1 VTDVVYLTENRV
13 SENSLTRY
21 RRGMRSSR
29 GAVTDTPPP
38 RRAAALPPAQRR
50 AAIVAA
56 TLPLMLQHGIGVS
69 TRQIAEAAGI
79 AEGTIFRAFPDKD
92 ALIAAVVE
100 SAFDPAPVEH
110 ALGAI
115 PASLPFDERLTQAV
129 VIMQRR
135 LRDIWNLTAAVGVP
149 NSPPKRRATEF
160 AALTALFES
169 ERDRLRR
176 PPKMAAQTLRG
187 LTLALTHPALAPD
200 QPVTPAE
207 IVSLL
212 LDGVRRPNRA
222 EVQP

>member
-1 VTDVVYLTENRV
+1 M
-13 SENSLTRY
+13 
-21 RRGMRSSR
+21 GPSR
-29 GAVTDTPPP
+29 AAIADTPAP

-56 TLPLMLQHGIGVS
+56 TLPLMLQHGVGVS

-100 SAFDPAPVEH
+100 AAFDPAPVER

-115 PASLPFDERLTQAV
+115 PPTLPFDERLTEAV
-129 VIMQRR
+129 LIMQRR

-149 NSPPKRRATEF
+149 RSPPKRRVTEF

-169 ERDRLRR
+169 ERDRLSR

-200 QPVTPAE
+200 QPVSPAE

-212 LDGVRRPNRA
+212 LDGVRLQHPAKVGR
-222 EVQP
+222 

>member
-1 VTDVVYLTENRV
+1 MGTDRGAALTEAPA
-13 SENSLTRY
+13 S
-21 RRGMRSSR
+21 
-29 GAVTDTPPP
+29 
-38 RRAAALPPAQRR
+38 RRAAALPPAERR

-56 TLPLMLQHGIGVS
+56 TLPLMLEHGIRVS

-92 ALIAAVVE
+92 ALVAAVVE
-100 SAFDPAPVEH
+100 SAFDPAPVER
-110 ALGAI
+110 ALAAI
-115 PASLPFDERLTQAV
+115 DPTLPFEDRLTEAV

-149 NSPPKRRATEF
+149 SAPPHTKRASEF
-160 AALTALFES
+160 HALTAMFES
-169 ERDRLRR
+169 EQHRLSR
-176 PPKMAAQTLRG
+176 PPKMVAQTLRG

-212 LDGVRRPNRA
+212 LDGVRLEN
-222 EVQP
+222 